1 MVRSALLQSFDL
13 SASWVTLVCPAGQR
27 HINCSVRRGLAM
39 SSLVPH
45 PSFATVF
52 SGENYRELIARC
64 AAGTKSAPPTRRG
77 QEEDPGRPGKAKVYL
92 ERTVGTTSKVAVFRR
107 SNFECVR
114 SMKLISYNSRTWK
127 PAL

>member
-1 MVRSALLQSFDL
+1 ML
-13 SASWVTLVCPAGQR
+13 SAPWLGDVVFRAAPEFR
-27 HINCSVRRGLAM
+27 
-39 SSLVPH
+39 P
-45 PSFATVF
+45 TVF

-77 QEEDPGRPGKAKVYL
+77 QEEDPGRPGKAKVDL

-114 SMKLISYNSRTWK
+114 SMKLI
-127 PAL
+127 LGFF